1 MVSMKAEEVKIFGKR
16 YLKGNN
22 IDEREARLLLA
33 FVLQISLADLFK
45 INEITEEQFKLYKET
60 LEKRVSGIPFS
71 YITGE
76 KEFMKL
82 MFKVN
87 ENVLIP
93 RPETELLV
101 EEALK
106 YNVKNV
112 LDMCTGSGCIAV
124 SVAFY
129 NKKANVTAVD
139 ISQDALKIAQENATK
154 NGVNVKFV
162 CSDLFTNI
170 TEKYDIIISNPPYIE
185 TKTIDNLDLEV
196 RKEPHI
202 ALDGG
207 IDGLYFY
214 RNICENAH
222 KYLNENG
229 VLMFE
234 IGYNQGT
241 TVSEIL
247 KNNFYKNIR
256 IVKDLSGNDRICIG
270 NI

>member
-1 MVSMKAEEVKIFGKR
+1 MKIEEVKMFGKK
-16 YLKGNN
+16 YLKENN

-33 FVLQISLADLFK
+33 FVLQTSSVGLLK
-45 INEITEEQFKLYKET
+45 INEVNKEQFNLYKKV
-60 LEKRVSGIPFS
+60 LKKRVSGVPFS

-82 MFKVN
+82 MFSVN

-93 RPETELLV
+93 RAETELLV

-106 YNVKNV
+106 YNAKNV
-112 LDMCTGSGCIAV
+112 LDMCTGSGCIAI
-124 SVAFY
+124 SIAFY
-129 NKKANVTAVD
+129 NKEAKVTAVD
-139 ISQDALKIAQENATK
+139 ISQEALEIAQKNAIK
-154 NGVNVKFV
+154 NGVNIKFV
-162 CSDLFTNI
+162 CSNLFADI

-185 TKTIDNLDLEV
+185 TEVINTLDVEV

-207 IDGLYFY
+207 GDGLYFY
-214 RNICENAH
+214 REICENAH

-234 IGYNQGT
+234 IGYNQGIA
-241 TVSEIL
+241 VSEIL

-256 IVKDLSGNDRICIG
+256 IVKDLSGNDRVCIG